1 MTTHTSPAS
10 SPASSLDLSAWRNQF
25 RMTHTFHLSLGT
37 NEPVAGQLE
46 TTLKNSNAQIEKWVI
61 SRRAGCY
68 EHCIT
73 VKGIGDESARELR
86 SELASLNGEI
96 KVHVEHMLHFD
107 SDPNQR

>member
-10 SPASSLDLSAWRNQF
+10 LDLGAWRSQF
-25 RMTHTFHLSLGT
+25 RMTHTFHLSLGSS
-37 NEPVAGQLE
+37 EPVAGQLE
-46 TTLKNSNAQIEKWVI
+46 STLKNANAQIEKWVI

-68 EHCIT
+68 EHSIT

-107 SDPNQR
+107 SDASQR